1 MAPNKTSLLWSVS
14 GAQGRDWKMADVAVG
29 QHGDF
34 KIGIRANTDI
44 GSPEGHMAI
53 DDTKFVG

>member
-1 MAPNKTSLLWSVS
+1 MTANKTTQLWSVN
-14 GAQGRDWKMADVAVG
+14 GAQGSDWKMADVAVG

-34 KIGIRANTDI
+34 KIGIRSNTGI